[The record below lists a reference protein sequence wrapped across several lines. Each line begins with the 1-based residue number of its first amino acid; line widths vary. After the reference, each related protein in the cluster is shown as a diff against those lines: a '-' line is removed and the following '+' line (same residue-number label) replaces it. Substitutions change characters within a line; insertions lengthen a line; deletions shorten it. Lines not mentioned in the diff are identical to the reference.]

1 MRTRFFSCGT
11 GILDFDTLHVQT
23 IFEIAL
29 STNAEP
35 LMEFSYVCNKNECND
50 LDTTNA
56 IDDLIPKKYDVSSWF
71 VLAKHFQTKRLLC
84 CRHAKHIFSL
94 TPLFRKELI

>member
-1 MRTRFFSCGT
+1 
-11 GILDFDTLHVQT
+11 
-23 IFEIAL
+23 
-29 STNAEP
+29 
-35 LMEFSYVCNKNECND
+35 MEFSYVCNKNECND

-71 VLAKHFQTKRLLC
+71 VLTKTFSNQTTILG
-84 CRHAKHIFSL
+84 CRHTKHIFSL